1 MPASDTKASEGAS
14 IGEICGLTV
23 IMTATL
29 AEIAA
34 VCDAELQG
42 DPASEI
48 INVASLHN
56 SAPGDL
62 SFYVNKNHYADLE
75 TTRASAVVLTA
86 ADAPACPAARL
97 ISDDPY
103 LAYAKAARFL
113 NPLAEFT
120 PGIHPSAVVDAT
132 ADIAADCFIGAN
144 AVIGENVVI
153 GSGTYIGPGCVIEAN
168 VVIGNHCRFYANV
181 SLMERVEIGM
191 RVLIHP
197 GAVIGADGY
206 GIANDAGRWL
216 KIPQLGNVVI
226 QDDVEIGA
234 NTTIDRGSLETTVIE
249 TGVKIDNQVQIGHN
263 TRVGEHTAIAGAA
276 VVAGSVK
283 IGRRC
288 MIGGASA
295 ITGHIEIVDDVV
307 ITGMS
312 GVSNSI
318 KQAGVYSSGVPL
330 TDNKTWRKNMARFRH
345 LDEIA
350 RKVAR
355 MERQVK

>member
-1 MPASDTKASEGAS
+1 
-14 IGEICGLTV
+14 
-23 IMTATL
+23 MTATL
-29 AEIAA
+29 GDIAA

-42 DPASEI
+42 DPASKI
-48 INVASLHN
+48 FNVASLRN

-62 SFYVNKNHYADLE
+62 SFFVNRYFHADLE
-75 TTRASAVVLTA
+75 KTRATAVVLA
-86 ADAPACPAARL
+86 ATDAPACPTARL
-97 ISDDPY
+97 ISSDPY

-113 NPLAEFT
+113 NPIAKFS
-120 PGIHPSAVVDAT
+120 PGIHPSAVVNAS

-144 AVIGENVVI
+144 SVIGGNVVI
-153 GSGTYIGPGCVIEAN
+153 GSGSYIGPGCVIEAG
-168 VVIGNHCRFYANV
+168 VVIGSQCRFYPRV
-181 SLMERVEIGM
+181 TLMERVEIGM
-191 RVLIHP
+191 RVLLHP
-197 GAVIGADGY
+197 GVVIGADGY
-206 GIANDAGRWL
+206 GIANDSGRWL

-226 QDDVEIGA
+226 GDDVEIGA
-234 NTTIDRGSLETTVIE
+234 NTTIDRGSLENTVVE
-249 TGVKIDNQVQIGHN
+249 TGAKIDNQVQIGHN
-263 TRVGEHTAIAGAA
+263 TRIGEHTAIAGAA

-318 KQAGVYSSGVPL
+318 KQAGVYSSGVPV

-350 RKVAR
+350 RKIAR
-355 MERQVK
+355 MEKLVNK